1 MSGKD
6 YKKGLG
12 STPVDFQKANELIKK
27 IEAVTDRETK
37 RIDSLVQTKYDM
49 ANLVNK
55 LTRLDNITPDTIC
68 DAIEF
73 SSSCSDVIYRFNDLN
88 GEILHQV
95 AVTMQTILGNQL
107 VEKENAAKE
116 LMSTKTEYDAKEL
129 MVNC

>member
-6 YKKGLG
+6 YKKDHD
-12 STPVDFQKANELIKK
+12 STPVDFQKANKLVKK

-37 RIDSLVQTKYDM
+37 RIDSLVQIKYDM
-49 ANLVNK
+49 ANLINK
-55 LTRLDNITPDTIC
+55 LTKLDNITPDTIC